1 MGISDAA
8 GGVCG
13 AFQGKRGPWLDIPSS
28 SSAAV
33 KGSDWR
39 LRVILSRHQLPPRR
53 QGTATLPPAS
63 FLCCPQPARG
73 TRSPTFWTTSDVVV
87 FRLINIR
94 TAAGSEQG
102 LSYPSWL
109 YPIRTSS
116 WGFVKEHETR
126 KVCPSQRWQSPLLS
140 PLVLW
145 QGTHTEICTSTEAV
159 FIRCPVPIQIF
170 LMFCPSDRAGH

>member
-1 MGISDAA
+1 MPRKVFAEHSRL
-8 GGVCG
+8 
-13 AFQGKRGPWLDIPSS
+13 KRGPWLDIPAS

-63 FLCCPQPARG
+63 FLSCPQPARQ
-73 TRSPTFWTTSDVVV
+73 TRPPTSWATSDVVD
-87 FRLINIR
+87 FCLINIR

-102 LSYPSWL
+102 LSYPSRL
-109 YPIRTSS
+109 CLILTSS
-116 WGFVKEHETR
+116 RCFVKEHGTC

-140 PLVLW
+140 PQVLW
-145 QGTHTEICTSTEAV
+145 QGTHTQICTSTEAV
-159 FIRCPVPIQIF
+159 FC
-170 LMFCPSDRAGH
+170 LMPSSHPNISNILSF